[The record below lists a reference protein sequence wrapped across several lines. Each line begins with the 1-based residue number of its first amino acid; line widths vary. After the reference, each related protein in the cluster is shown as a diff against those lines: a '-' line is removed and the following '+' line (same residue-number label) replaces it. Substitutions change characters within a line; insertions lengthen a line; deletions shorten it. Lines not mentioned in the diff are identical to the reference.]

1 MSMLEIKIK
10 YASSFDDKIPF
21 PGAKAILY
29 VLRAYMLVC
38 FSENLKTCVP
48 SLFNVL
54 CSDKI

>member
-1 MSMLEIKIK
+1 MLEIKIK

-29 VLRAYMLVC
+29 VPRAYMLVC

-48 SLFNVL
+48 NLFNVL